1 MSTISHQPTATL
13 RRPSWLEARN
23 LWASISIVVI
33 WASVLLTA
41 LFGPDFESVSA
52 SGDRTTIPVGG
63 FVAFFALFAT
73 VAVAKYGFEKKA
85 RVD

>member
-1 MSTISHQPTATL
+1 MSTISHEPAAML

-23 LWASISIVVI
+23 LWASVSIVVI
-33 WASVLLTA
+33 WAAVLLTA

-52 SGDRTTIPVGG
+52 GGSRTTIPVGV

-73 VAVAKYGFEKKA
+73 VSVAKYGFEKKA
-85 RVD
+85 HGD